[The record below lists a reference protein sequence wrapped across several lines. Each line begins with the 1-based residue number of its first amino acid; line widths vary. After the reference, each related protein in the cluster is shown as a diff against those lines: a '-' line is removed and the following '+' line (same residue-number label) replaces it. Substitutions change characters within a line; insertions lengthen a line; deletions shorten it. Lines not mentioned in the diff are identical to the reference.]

1 MTETGAS
8 DGTGAR
14 RMCLFLC
21 AAMFTHGHALSPAGI
36 RSLRKDRETA
46 LPEDNDTSTECAAI
60 TGTDRPTGT
69 RTARPNFRIT

>member
-1 MTETGAS
+1 MGRRSPAVYDMT
-8 DGTGAR
+8 DMR
-14 RMCLFLC
+14 
-21 AAMFTHGHALSPAGI
+21 LSPAGI

-60 TGTDRPTGT
+60 TETDRPTGT